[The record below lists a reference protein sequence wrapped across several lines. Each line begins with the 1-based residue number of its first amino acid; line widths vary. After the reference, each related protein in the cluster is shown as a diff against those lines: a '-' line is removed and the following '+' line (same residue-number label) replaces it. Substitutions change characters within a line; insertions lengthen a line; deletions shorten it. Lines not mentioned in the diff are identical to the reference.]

1 MSIILHSCDEAQRTA
16 KDKKGKRSDTHDVHA
31 HRDKRGN

>member
-16 KDKKGKRSDTHDVHA
+16 KDKKGKRSDTH
-31 HRDKRGN
+31 RDKRGN